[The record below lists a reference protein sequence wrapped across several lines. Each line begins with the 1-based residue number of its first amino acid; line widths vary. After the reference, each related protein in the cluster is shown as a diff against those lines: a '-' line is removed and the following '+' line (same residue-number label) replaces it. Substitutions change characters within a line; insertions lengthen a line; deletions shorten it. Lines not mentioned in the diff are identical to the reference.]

1 MWLETSLYSY
11 CMQKIKTSVASDVCL
26 LEELGYQTTQAFV
39 CDGERER
46 KEMEAKRKEG
56 KWRRRQAQSERT
68 LEMSAQLQNK
78 ASYSSTISKSFWKE
92 RNGSELRLKIPE
104 LPQVGCSNTK
114 AFSEEATET
123 RDVQTEAGTL
133 RETSSDTRER
143 NQVEIKNIRR
153 VKNIF

>member
-11 CMQKIKTSVASDVCL
+11 CMQKIKTSVASDVFL

-39 CDGERER
+39 CDGEWER

-78 ASYSSTISKSFWKE
+78 ASYSSTISKSF
-92 RNGSELRLKIPE
+92 
-104 LPQVGCSNTK
+104 
-114 AFSEEATET
+114 
-123 RDVQTEAGTL
+123 
-133 RETSSDTRER
+133 
-143 NQVEIKNIRR
+143 
-153 VKNIF
+153 